1 VGTVNT
7 LPLSQSW
14 SSVPLDIGGAEPARA
29 LFYQVNA
36 SYFDAM
42 EIVLRAGRGFTDGDG
57 ARSAPVAVVS
67 EALARRLRPDGHVV
81 GQRVRLPWED
91 DPREVVG
98 VVGDV
103 RHTAIA
109 DPPEAGV
116 YVPAAQSP
124 FSRGVVIVRA
134 ALPADALAAR
144 VRDAVRELDPNLP
157 VFNVRTLVELQ
168 AEAVAPARLVAG
180 MMGAFS
186 LLALALGAVG
196 LYGVIAYATARRTRE
211 MGVRMALGARRGDI
225 LRLFVGQGLTLLVV
239 GLAIGLAAAV
249 ALAPLLASLLFGVEP
264 TDAPTLAGVTLL
276 LLLVGAIASY
286 LPARR
291 ATKVDPMV
299 ALRVE

>member
-1 VGTVNT
+1 
-7 LPLSQSW
+7 
-14 SSVPLDIGGAEPARA
+14 
-29 LFYQVNA
+29 
-36 SYFDAM
+36 
-42 EIVLRAGRGFTDGDG
+42 
-57 ARSAPVAVVS
+57 VVS

-81 GQRVRLPWED
+81 GRRVRLPWED

-124 FSRGVVIVRA
+124 FSRGVVVVRA

-144 VRDAVRELDPNLP
+144 VRDAVRALDPNLP